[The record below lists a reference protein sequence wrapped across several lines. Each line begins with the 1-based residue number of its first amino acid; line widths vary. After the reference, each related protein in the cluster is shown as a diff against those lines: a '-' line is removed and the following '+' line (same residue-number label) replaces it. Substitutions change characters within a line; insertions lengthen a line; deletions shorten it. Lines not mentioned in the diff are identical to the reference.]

1 MTRTLITH
9 LIAGALLV
17 ASTFVAT
24 GPASARQQFQVA
36 AQYFAGSDMIRL
48 VGEVYI
54 NCDGTGSQWGV
65 RTPYVIREV
74 TPCP

>member
-1 MTRTLITH
+1 MKALITR
-9 LIAGALLV
+9 LAAGALMAASMV
-17 ASTFVAT
+17 AAT
-24 GPASARQQFQVA
+24 GPAEARQQFSVA
-36 AQYFAGSDMIRL
+36 AQYFSGPDLIQL
-48 VGEVYI
+48 VGEVYT